1 MGAVNEPSYS
11 VPPYRILFPKQH
23 VWITLV
29 LSEADKRTKLLVM
42 IVILLTAIL
51 AGGYIGKMMRSPS
64 EQPGIVPA
72 AVPVEAPRSQ

>member
-1 MGAVNEPSYS
+1 
-11 VPPYRILFPKQH
+11 
-23 VWITLV
+23 V